1 MGFKHNIMWCK
12 AMIPERG
19 ETNEMSPATAQTYIF
34 ESFQATVRGNPGKA
48 LGFLE
53 LNRQTQEIGEAK
65 AARIHRAECQRG
77 KSCTKKKFWIIVK
90 GSLQVVG

>member
-34 ESFQATVRGNPGKA
+34 ESF
-48 LGFLE
+48 
-53 LNRQTQEIGEAK
+53 
-65 AARIHRAECQRG
+65 
-77 KSCTKKKFWIIVK
+77 
-90 GSLQVVG
+90 